1 MNPGHG
7 MRPCFKEKEARL
19 KYAVMYAVIRE
30 PQETAQ
36 SELAFEWLA
45 EYLLVLNMPE
55 SISQA
60 VPARNAAAHWRA
72 QELLLMSEV
81 MRLVGKSLAPE
92 IVLRE
97 MLHLMSELLGLNR
110 GRVVLA
116 DFVGDIALQGL
127 ADRKPETRAS
137 RSDRAVGPSSRIR
150 YAYGLTKAEMALGRY
165 GPGEGITGRV
175 LATAQPIIVQDID
188 AEPQF
193 LARSVARAQLPQD
206 VVAFIALPIEVNRE
220 VIGVLA
226 CHRIRSRD
234 RQLADDVA
242 ILKILATLAGQLLQL
257 QALVFDKTRALQAKN
272 QLLTRALETAAAR
285 YGIIGTSPPLLQAL
299 SELERVAEA
308 TASVLLLGES
318 GTGKE
323 LFARAVHLSSQ
334 RNAQPFIKVNCA
346 AIPDSLFESELFGY
360 ERGAFTGAQTARAGW
375 FEQAD
380 KGTIFLDE
388 IGEMPLGMQTKLL
401 RTLQEGTIVRLGGKR
416 EVKVTV
422 RVVAATNRD
431 LALEVQR
438 GTFRRDLFYR
448 LNVIP
453 IRLPSLRE
461 RPQDI
466 RALAIHFLSRINQD
480 NQRNVSLSLEALML
494 LEQHPWPGNIRELGN
509 VIERLVLLTDSTMVS
524 SQELQRFLPAQ
535 DHCDAPVTALGKA
548 ARAPV
553 ELAKPALAPL
563 VRDYRAAHSHPVAQL
578 HQALA
583 AHGGNQS
590 RAAQALGLTVRQ
602 FTYRLN
608 KWGKS
613 G

>member
-1 MNPGHG
+1 
-7 MRPCFKEKEARL
+7 
-19 KYAVMYAVIRE
+19 
-30 PQETAQ
+30 
-36 SELAFEWLA
+36 
-45 EYLLVLNMPE
+45 
-55 SISQA
+55 
-60 VPARNAAAHWRA
+60 
-72 QELLLMSEV
+72 MSEV

-92 IVLRE
+92 VVLRE

-110 GRVVLA
+110 GRIVLA
-116 DFVGDIALQGL
+116 DFVGDIALEGL
-127 ADRKPETRAS
+127 ADRKPMPRSAAS
-137 RSDRAVGPSSRIR
+137 GPPSAIR
-150 YAYGLTKAEMALGRY
+150 YAYGLTREEMARGCY
-165 GPGEGITGRV
+165 GPAEGITGRV

-193 LARSVARAQLPQD
+193 LMRAVERAHLPQE

-234 RQLADDVA
+234 RQLNDDVGV
-242 ILKILATLAGQLLQL
+242 LKILATLAGQLLQL
-257 QALVFDKTRALQAKN
+257 QALVADKTRALQAKN

-285 YGIIGTSPPLLQAL
+285 YGIIGTSPALLQAL
-299 SELERVAEA
+299 SELERVSEA
-308 TASVLLLGES
+308 SASVLLLGES

-334 RNAQPFIKVNCA
+334 RRDQPFIKVNCA
-346 AIPDSLFESELFGY
+346 AIPDTLFESELFGY

-380 KGTIFLDE
+380 RGTIFLDE
-388 IGEMPLGMQTKLL
+388 IGEMPLAMQTKLL

-416 EVKVTV
+416 ELKVAV

-431 LALEVQR
+431 LAQDVAR

-466 RALAIHFLSRINQD
+466 RALTIHFLSRVNQD
-480 NQRNVSLSLEALML
+480 NQRNVSLSAQALSK
-494 LEQHPWPGNIRELGN
+494 LEQHAWPGNIRELGN

-524 SQELQRFLPAQ
+524 GPELERFLPTGPEGA
-535 DHCDAPVTALGKA
+535 APGSALLATPDVKPLAIA
-548 ARAPV
+548 A
-553 ELAKPALAPL
+553 APL
-563 VRDYRAAHSHPVAQL
+563 VREYQAAQSHSPAQL
-578 HQALA
+578 QQALA

-590 RAAQALGLTVRQ
+590 RAAQAMGLTVRQ
-602 FTYRLN
+602 FSYRLRKISLN
-608 KWGKS
+608 NVDNL
-613 G
+613 

>member
-1 MNPGHG
+1 MPFATAARTATTHPAPNP
-7 MRPCFKEKEARL
+7 
-19 KYAVMYAVIRE
+19 
-30 PQETAQ
+30 Q
-36 SELAFEWLA
+36 
-45 EYLLVLNMPE
+45 
-55 SISQA
+55 
-60 VPARNAAAHWRA
+60 WRA

-92 IVLRE
+92 VVLRE
-97 MLHLMSELLGLNR
+97 MLHLISELLGLNR
-110 GRVVLA
+110 GRIVLA
-116 DFVGDIALQGL
+116 DFVGDIALEGL
-127 ADRKPETRAS
+127 ADRKPGARSPGHAGTAS
-137 RSDRAVGPSSRIR
+137 SIR
-150 YAYGLTKAEMALGRY
+150 YAYGLTKTEMARGRY

-188 AEPQF
+188 AESQF
-193 LARSVARAQLPQD
+193 LARSVKRAQLPQE

-234 RQLADDVA
+234 RQLNDDVA
-242 ILKILATLAGQLLQL
+242 VLKILATLAGQLLQL
-257 QALVFDKTRALQAKN
+257 QALVAEKTRALQAKN
-272 QLLTRALETAAAR
+272 LLLERALETAAVR
-285 YGIIGTSPPLLQAL
+285 YGIIGTSPALLQAL
-299 SELERVAEA
+299 GELERVSEA

-334 RNAQPFIKVNCA
+334 RRDQPFIKVNCA
-346 AIPDSLFESELFGY
+346 AIPDTLFESELFGY

-380 KGTIFLDE
+380 RGTIFLDE
-388 IGEMPLGMQTKLL
+388 IGEMPLAMQTKLL

-416 EVKVTV
+416 EVKVSV
-422 RVVAATNRD
+422 RVVAATNRN
-431 LALEVQR
+431 LETDVQA
-438 GTFRRDLFYR
+438 GSFRRDLFYR

-461 RPQDI
+461 RQQDI
-466 RALAIHFLSRINQD
+466 RALAIHFLSRVNQD
-480 NQRNVSLSLEALML
+480 NQRNVSLSSDALAR

-524 SQELQRFLPAQ
+524 SRELERFLPQ
-535 DHCDAPVTALGKA
+535 ESG
-548 ARAPV
+548 
-553 ELAKPALAPL
+553 AKPALKPAIAPATTVTPAPL
-563 VRDYRAAHSHPVAQL
+563 VRDYQAAQSHSAAQL
-578 HQALA
+578 QESLA

-602 FTYRLN
+602 FGYRLKKLGQHN
-608 KWGKS
+608 ADNL
-613 G
+613 

>member
-1 MNPGHG
+1 
-7 MRPCFKEKEARL
+7 
-19 KYAVMYAVIRE
+19 
-30 PQETAQ
+30 
-36 SELAFEWLA
+36 
-45 EYLLVLNMPE
+45 
-55 SISQA
+55 
-60 VPARNAAAHWRA
+60 
-72 QELLLMSEV
+72 MSEV

-92 IVLRE
+92 VVLRE

-110 GRVVLA
+110 GRIVLA
-116 DFVGDIALQGL
+116 DFVGDIALEGL
-127 ADRKPETRAS
+127 ADRKPMPRSAAS
-137 RSDRAVGPSSRIR
+137 RPSSAIR
-150 YAYGLTKAEMALGRY
+150 YAYGLTRGEMARGRY
-165 GPGEGITGRV
+165 GPAEGITGRV

-193 LARSVARAQLPQD
+193 LMRAVARAHLPQE
-206 VVAFIALPIEVNRE
+206 VVAFIALPIELNTNAGRE

-234 RQLADDVA
+234 RQLNDDVA
-242 ILKILATLAGQLLQL
+242 VLKILATLAGQLLQL
-257 QALVFDKTRALQAKN
+257 QALVADKTRALQAKN

-285 YGIIGTSPPLLQAL
+285 YGIIGTSPALLQAL
-299 SELERVAEA
+299 GELERVSEA
-308 TASVLLLGES
+308 SASVLLLGES

-334 RNAQPFIKVNCA
+334 RRDQPFIKVNCA
-346 AIPDSLFESELFGY
+346 AIPDTLFESELFGY

-380 KGTIFLDE
+380 RGTIFLDE
-388 IGEMPLGMQTKLL
+388 IGEMPLAMQTKLL

-416 EVKVTV
+416 ELKVTV

-431 LALEVQR
+431 LAQDVAH

-466 RALAIHFLSRINQD
+466 RALTIHFLSRFNHASQD
-480 NQRNVSLSLEALML
+480 NQRNVSLSPQALSR

-524 SQELQRFLPAQ
+524 GPELERFLPTGL
-535 DHCDAPVTALGKA
+535 DAAAAEHLPMAPLAGKPMPITAG
-548 ARAPV
+548 
-553 ELAKPALAPL
+553 PL
-563 VRDYRAAHSHPVAQL
+563 VRDYQAAQSHSAAQL
-578 HQALA
+578 QQALH

-602 FTYRLN
+602 FSYRLRKMGLHN
-608 KWGKS
+608 VDNL
-613 G
+613 

>member
-1 MNPGHG
+1 
-7 MRPCFKEKEARL
+7 
-19 KYAVMYAVIRE
+19 
-30 PQETAQ
+30 
-36 SELAFEWLA
+36 
-45 EYLLVLNMPE
+45 
-55 SISQA
+55 
-60 VPARNAAAHWRA
+60 
-72 QELLLMSEV
+72 MSEV

-92 IVLRE
+92 VVLRE

-110 GRVVLA
+110 GRIVLA
-116 DFVGDIALQGL
+116 DFVGDIALEGL
-127 ADRKPETRAS
+127 ADRKPMPRSAAS
-137 RSDRAVGPSSRIR
+137 RPSSAIR
-150 YAYGLTKAEMALGRY
+150 YAYGLTRGEMARGRY
-165 GPGEGITGRV
+165 GPAEGITGRV

-193 LARSVARAQLPQD
+193 LMRAVARAHLPQE
-206 VVAFIALPIEVNRE
+206 VVAFIALPIELNTNAGRE

-234 RQLADDVA
+234 RQLNDDVA
-242 ILKILATLAGQLLQL
+242 VLKILATLAGQLLQL
-257 QALVFDKTRALQAKN
+257 QALVADKTRALQAKN

-285 YGIIGTSPPLLQAL
+285 YGIIGTSPALLQAL
-299 SELERVAEA
+299 GELERVSEA
-308 TASVLLLGES
+308 SASVLLLGES

-334 RNAQPFIKVNCA
+334 RRDQPFIKVNCA
-346 AIPDSLFESELFGY
+346 AIPDTLFESELFGY

-380 KGTIFLDE
+380 RGTIFLDE
-388 IGEMPLGMQTKLL
+388 IGEMPLAMQTKLL

-416 EVKVTV
+416 ELKVAV

-431 LALEVQR
+431 LAQDVAH

-466 RALAIHFLSRINQD
+466 RALTIHFLSRFNHASQD
-480 NQRNVSLSLEALML
+480 NQRNLSLSPQALSR

-524 SQELQRFLPAQ
+524 GPELERFLPTGL
-535 DHCDAPVTALGKA
+535 DAAAAEHLPMATLAGKPMPITAG
-548 ARAPV
+548 
-553 ELAKPALAPL
+553 PL
-563 VRDYRAAHSHPVAQL
+563 VRDYQAAQSHSAAQL
-578 HQALA
+578 QQALH

-602 FTYRLN
+602 FSYRLRKIGLHN
-608 KWGKS
+608 VDNL
-613 G
+613 

>member
-1 MNPGHG
+1 
-7 MRPCFKEKEARL
+7 
-19 KYAVMYAVIRE
+19 
-30 PQETAQ
+30 
-36 SELAFEWLA
+36 
-45 EYLLVLNMPE
+45 
-55 SISQA
+55 
-60 VPARNAAAHWRA
+60 
-72 QELLLMSEV
+72 MSEV

-92 IVLRE
+92 VVLRE
-97 MLHLMSELLGLNR
+97 MLHLISELLGLNR
-110 GRVVLA
+110 GRIVLA
-116 DFVGDIALQGL
+116 DFVGDIALEGL
-127 ADRKPETRAS
+127 ADRKPGVRTPGHA
-137 RSDRAVGPSSRIR
+137 APSSAIR
-150 YAYGLTKAEMALGRY
+150 YAYGLTKTEMARGRY

-188 AEPQF
+188 AESQF
-193 LARSVARAQLPQD
+193 LARSVARAQLPQE

-234 RQLADDVA
+234 RQLNDDVA
-242 ILKILATLAGQLLQL
+242 VLKILATLAGQLLQL
-257 QALVFDKTRALQAKN
+257 QALVAEKTRALQLKN

-285 YGIIGTSPPLLQAL
+285 YGIIGTSPALLQAL
-299 SELERVAEA
+299 SELERVSEA

-334 RNAQPFIKVNCA
+334 RRDQPFIKVNCA
-346 AIPDSLFESELFGY
+346 AIPDTLFESELFGY

-380 KGTIFLDE
+380 RGTIFLDE
-388 IGEMPLGMQTKLL
+388 IGEMPLAMQTKLL
-401 RTLQEGTIVRLGGKR
+401 RTLQEGTIIRLGGKR
-416 EVKVTV
+416 EVKVAV
-422 RVVAATNRD
+422 RVVAATHRD
-431 LALEVQR
+431 LELDVQQ

-466 RALAIHFLSRINQD
+466 RALAIHFLSRVNQD
-480 NQRNVSLSLEALML
+480 NQRNVSLSSEALAR

-524 SQELQRFLPAQ
+524 SRELERFLPKGT
-535 DHCDAPVTALGKA
+535 TAGAAMKA
-548 ARAPV
+548 AAAALPTT
-553 ELAKPALAPL
+553 PAMPL
-563 VRDYRAAHSHPVAQL
+563 VRDYQAVQSHSAAQL
-578 HQALA
+578 QEALA

-590 RAAQALGLTVRQ
+590 RAAQAMGLTVRQ
-602 FTYRLN
+602 FGYRLKKMGIHN
-608 KWGKS
+608 ADNL
-613 G
+613 